1 MIRNYSF
8 TRKQEERDEKEKKK
22 RKKGKKKK
30 KEKKTDSKVSFYGKS
45 LADWGTYVYSNMEL
59 RRTEFRMVMVI
70 TEGQSALKMIFVRGI
85 TVLL

>member
-1 MIRNYSF
+1 MRRNYSF

>member
-1 MIRNYSF
+1 MRRNYSF
-8 TRKQEERDEKEKKK
+8 TRKREERDEKEKK
-22 RKKGKKKK
+22 RKKRKKKK
-30 KEKKTDSKVSFYGKS
+30 KEKKTDSKVSFYWKS

>member
-1 MIRNYSF
+1 MRRNYSF
-8 TRKQEERDEKEKKK
+8 TRKQEERDEKEKK
-22 RKKGKKKK
+22 RKKRKKK

>member
-1 MIRNYSF
+1 MSRSSCAIVLSLTVVSLHLLGNRRS
-8 TRKQEERDEKEKKK
+8 
-22 RKKGKKKK
+22 GVL
-30 KEKKTDSKVSFYGKS
+30 KKTDRKVSFNGET
-45 LADWGTYVYSNMEL
+45 LDDWGTYVYSNMEL

>member
-1 MIRNYSF
+1 MRRNYSF
-8 TRKQEERDEKEKKK
+8 TRKQGERDEKEKKK
-22 RKKGKKKK
+22 RKKRKQK

>member
-1 MIRNYSF
+1 MRRNYSF

-22 RKKGKKKK
+22 KKKEKKK